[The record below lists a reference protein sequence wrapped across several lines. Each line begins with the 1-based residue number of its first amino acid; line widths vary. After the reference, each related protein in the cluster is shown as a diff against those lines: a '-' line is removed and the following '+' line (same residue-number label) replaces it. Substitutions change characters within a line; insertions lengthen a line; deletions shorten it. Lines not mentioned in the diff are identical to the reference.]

1 MEKKKKW
8 YVREEQT
15 ITRFWEY
22 EVEAETEE
30 EAERMVKEGDVEPYE
45 YSWTDERDFP
55 IQIVEV
61 SEIDED

>member
-1 MEKKKKW
+1 MKKKW
-8 YVREEQT
+8 YVKEEQV

-30 EAERMVKEGDVEPYE
+30 EAKQLVTDGDVEAYE
-45 YSWTDERDFP
+45 YSWTNEDDFP

-61 SEIDED
+61 HEIDEE